1 MSKIVYIYTLV
12 NPLNNEIFYIGY
24 TNNPKRR
31 LREHIRYRYNPL
43 KDGVIGEI
51 SINGLEPILNI
62 IDKCD
67 FTFNHCFNMFEHE
80 RLEIFYIKKYRES
93 GIKLTNLTNGG
104 GVGNVNY
111 IPVYQFDEFGNFI
124 KKYDSITDAS
134 NSVMVSIS
142 KISVAL
148 DQKINKSSAGF
159 YWFTSVEKSKNI
171 VFRKAAKRNI
181 PIVQYSLDG
190 KFIKKFK
197 GQEEAERITNI
208 SAKLINKC
216 LRKKGYDQAGGY
228 MWFYEKNAPLEIKYR
243 GRYLSKP
250 IMKFTTNDEFVEEYT
265 SIEEATIKNNFKSN
279 IITSNLRGK
288 TKTAGGYVWKYKE

>member
-1 MSKIVYIYTLV
+1 MNKIVYIYTLV
-12 NPLNNEIFYIGY
+12 NPLNNEIFYVGY

-31 LREHIRYRYNPL
+31 LREHIRYKYNPS
-43 KDGVIGEI
+43 KDSIINEI
-51 SINGLEPILNI
+51 LISGLEPTLNI
-62 IDKCD
+62 IDKCN
-67 FTFNHCFNMFEHE
+67 FIFNYSHNMFEHE
-80 RLEIFYIKKYRES
+80 RLEIFYIKKYKES
-93 GIKLTNLTNGG
+93 GIKLTNLTDGG
-104 GVGNVNY
+104 GVGNVNH

-148 DQKINKSSAGF
+148 NQKINKSSAGF
-159 YWFTSVEKSKNI
+159 YWFTSEEKSKNI

-181 PIVQYSLDG
+181 PILQYSLDG

-197 GQEEAERITNI
+197 GQEEAKKITNI

-216 LRKKGYDQAGGY
+216 LRKGGYDQAGGY
-228 MWFYEKNAPLEIKYR
+228 MWFYEKNIPSEIKYK

-265 SIEEATIKNNFKSN
+265 SIEEATIKNNFK
-279 IITSNLRGK
+279 
-288 TKTAGGYVWKYKE
+288 YKQ